1 MGGGALGSENVSKLG
16 SKEVS
21 KTKIAEPLQED
32 PFFMKSKDFGKR
44 RQVRDDRYVYNFAKP
59 CHRALIAR
67 SVSKSRKVAFT
78 LAEVL
83 ITLGIIGVV
92 AALTLPSVIE
102 RHQKLETVT
111 KLKKVYSTL
120 SQMQVSSFADN
131 GLASDLLT
139 IGDNVDA
146 EKTEQYFKTFWFPYL
161 KSPTFANNYESF
173 YSKDDPYKRING
185 SASGMS
191 FGTIYNFGRVM
202 FSTQDGMIYTV
213 WVMSWEH
220 NDDGTQTAKFKDYY
234 TVYVDINGTKLPNRY
249 GRDVFL
255 FKISPKNNVVKP
267 YCSGLS
273 QGKINDYCSK
283 TNDGS
288 CCAAKIMNDDWEIK
302 DDYPW

>member
-146 EKTEQYFKTFWFPYL
+146 EKTEQYFKTFWVPYL
-161 KSPTFANNYESF
+161 KSPIIANNNKGF
-173 YSKDDPYKRING
+173 YSKGDPYKQIDG
-185 SASGMS
+185 SASGMT
-191 FGTIYNFGRVM
+191 FGTHYNLGRVM
-202 FSTQDGMIYTV
+202 LSTQDGMIYTV
-213 WVMSWEH
+213 WVMGWEH
-220 NDDGTQTAKFKDYY
+220 HDDGTQTAKFTNPYN
-234 TVYVDINGTKLPNRY
+234 VYVDINGTKQPNRY

-255 FKISPKNNVVKP
+255 FKIYPENNVVKP
-267 YCSGLS
+267 NCGVKSTQS
-273 QGKINDYCSK
+273 INDDCSK
-283 TNDGS
+283 TGVGY
-288 CCAAKIMNDDWEIK
+288 CCAAKIMNDGWEIK